1 LTILPTF
8 SLQKPAAASHGRLP
22 GASQQKQCRY
32 ESTDRTGQDDP
43 CLLGIW
49 EWRSGH
55 GGDGQ
60 MAAPARTA
68 GYLVHATRVVAS
80 RCRARA
86 MDTCTQLLGDG
97 AKERRR
103 VAVPRGNEETRGEE
117 R

>member
-1 LTILPTF
+1 
-8 SLQKPAAASHGRLP
+8 
-22 GASQQKQCRY
+22 
-32 ESTDRTGQDDP
+32 
-43 CLLGIW
+43 
-49 EWRSGH
+49 
-55 GGDGQ
+55 